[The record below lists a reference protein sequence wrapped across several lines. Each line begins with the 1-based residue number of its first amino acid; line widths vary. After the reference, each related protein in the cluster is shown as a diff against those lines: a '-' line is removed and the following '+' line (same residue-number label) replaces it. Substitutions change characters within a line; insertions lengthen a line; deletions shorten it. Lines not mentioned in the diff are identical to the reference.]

1 MSTLIDKL
9 RKAREQKVEVGGHSF
24 TVRRPTDLEAMSL
37 RAASGVAD
45 LLPFVVGWEAVREI
59 DLVPGGSAVP
69 VAFDAAV
76 CAEWLAD
83 RPDLLEPLVEA
94 ILAGYRAHVAAL
106 EAAAKN

>member
-1 MSTLIDKL
+1 MNALIDKL
-9 RKAREQKVEVGGHSF
+9 RRAREQKVEVGGF
-24 TVRRPTDLEAMSL
+24 AFRVRRPTDLEAMSL
-37 RAASGVAD
+37 RTAAGIAD
-45 LLPFVVGWEAVREI
+45 LLPFVVGWEAVQEI
-59 DLVPGGSAVP
+59 DIIPGGSAVP
-69 VAFDAAV
+69 VEFDAAV